1 MDVGRAGPDD
11 TSLSR
16 AGFVSATQ
24 RTNWTSSH
32 KSAITPPCR
41 DAVAA
46 CAATLKTHEISR
58 IGVSNSFMRPHR

>member
-24 RTNWTSSH
+24 RTNWTYSH
-32 KSAITPPCR
+32 KSAITPPSR

-46 CAATLKTHEISR
+46 CAATLKTQEISR